1 MLRQTTHLGTV
12 GPDPTAALLATGNL
26 LKTGEPPSHR
36 LRSEGPGPG
45 EDWER
50 YWVCVFPPPPPLIGT
65 LKALA
70 LELTHGGV
78 KSGGTDHLPAKQT
91 NKKQIL

>member
-26 LKTGEPPSHR
+26 LKTGEPFSHR
-36 LRSEGPGPG
+36 LRSEGPEPG

-50 YWVCVFPPPPPLIGT
+50 YWVCVFPPPPPPPPHWDPEGSSLGT
-65 LKALA
+65 NPRR
-70 LELTHGGV
+70 G
-78 KSGGTDHLPAKQT
+78 
-91 NKKQIL
+91 

>member
-26 LKTGEPPSHR
+26 LKTGEPFSHR
-36 LRSEGPGPG
+36 LRSEGPEPG

-50 YWVCVFPPPPPLIGT
+50 YWVCVSPHWDPEGSSLGT
-65 LKALA
+65 NPRR
-70 LELTHGGV
+70 G
-78 KSGGTDHLPAKQT
+78 
-91 NKKQIL
+91 